1 MRIETSDVLVL
12 GGGVA
17 AQRAGVAAAQAGQ
30 KVTMVIKG
38 GGTCSAGLV
47 GYNVAFRNAPS
58 GDSPAKYF
66 DDLMSGGG
74 FLNNPRL
81 LAVMAY
87 ESESTAYE
95 LEELGVPFDKNN
107 GHFAVRQAAG
117 SKYPR
122 TIHYGDQIGPV
133 AMEKLL
139 ARFDELGGKTVRRT
153 GGIALIKDGEKVIGA
168 LAIDYAKEELIA
180 YLAKAT
186 VLATGGLGYLYG
198 FSTNPPGIVGDGMIM
213 AYEAGATL
221 MDMEFVQFEPFIFVW
236 PENIATFSVPTTL
249 VWDGA
254 RITNRLGEEFL
265 PKDPSGKVKPL
276 TKDVLSRYLYF
287 EVREGRGSDHGGVFF
302 DASVLPASILENYPR
317 FMHRCRI
324 SGINPAKDAME
335 VAPAA
340 HHMMGGVVIDENCF
354 TGIPGLFAAGE
365 VAAGVHGATRL
376 AGAAGTDVL
385 VFGKR
390 AGVAA
395 AAYAAGQALP
405 QASEGRIQESASP
418 ILALLDASAPD
429 TAAGRAQA
437 LKDLKTI
444 LWDKVGIV
452 REAEGLTAA
461 LEEINSLSKQVSA
474 FKARTVSELA
484 ELLEV
489 KNSLLLARMIATS
502 ALMREESRGD
512 HYRADFPER
521 DDVKW
526 LKNILVVKPDTRPVE
541 PPVNRAE
548 VVRMGE

>member
-17 AQRAGVAAAQAGQ
+17 AQRAAVAAAQAGQ
-30 KVTMVIKG
+30 KVTMVVKG

-58 GDSPAKYF
+58 GDSPDKYF

-95 LEELGVPFDKNN
+95 LEELGVPFDKDG

-122 TIHYGDQIGPV
+122 TIHFGDQIGPA
-133 AMEKLL
+133 AMEKLV
-139 ARFDELGGKTVRRT
+139 ARFEELGGRIVRRT

-168 LAIDYAKEELIA
+168 LAIDYASQDLVA
-180 YLAKAT
+180 FLAKAT
-186 VLATGGLGYLYG
+186 VLATGGLGYLYD

-254 RITNRLGEEFL
+254 RITNRLGQEFL
-265 PKDPSGKVKPL
+265 PKDPDGKVKPL

-287 EVREGRGSDHGGVFF
+287 EVREGRGSDHGGVYF
-302 DASVLPASILENYPR
+302 DASGLPAELLENYPR

-324 SGINPAKDAME
+324 SGIDPAEDAME

-340 HHMMGGVVIDENCF
+340 HHMMGGVVIDENCY

-390 AGVAA
+390 AGAAA
-395 AAYAAGQALP
+395 AAYAQGQVLP
-405 QASEGRIQESASP
+405 QASEDRVQESASV
-418 ILALLDASAPD
+418 LFTLLDASAPD
-429 TAAGRAQA
+429 TAVDRVQV
-437 LKDLKTI
+437 LKDLKAI

-452 REAEGLTAA
+452 REANGLAAA
-461 LEEINSLSKQVSA
+461 LEAVTSLSQKVST
-474 FKARTVSELA
+474 FKARTVAELS

-489 KNSLLLARMIATS
+489 RNSLLLARMIATC

-512 HYRADFPER
+512 HYREDFPER
-521 DDVKW
+521 NDIKW
-526 LKNILVVKPDTRPVE
+526 LKNILVVKPGAEPVE
-541 PPVNRAE
+541 PPVNRVE
-548 VVRMGE
+548 VITVES